1 MRPAVNPGISV
12 SRVGGNA
19 QIKAMKKV
27 AGTLKL
33 AYSQYRELQAF
44 AQFGSDLDADTKS
57 RLDQGG
63 RIAEVLKQ
71 PQNSPIPVE
80 KQVIIIFAVVNK
92 HLIDVPANL
101 VGEFQNE
108 LFDYLDAN
116 HPNIADTIR
125 NTKVIDA
132 VKDELT
138 GAIVDFK
145 AKFLSER

>member
-1 MRPAVNPGISV
+1 
-12 SRVGGNA
+12 
-19 QIKAMKKV
+19 MKKV

-44 AQFGSDLDADTKS
+44 AQFGSDLDADTKA
-57 RLDQGG
+57 RLDQGA
-63 RIAEVLKQ
+63 RIVEVLKQ

-92 HLIDVPANL
+92 HLIDVPVGL
-101 VGEFQNE
+101 VSDFQNE

-116 HPNIADTIR
+116 HPNIAETIR
-125 NTKVIDA
+125 DTKVIDN

-138 GAIVDFK
+138 QAIVDFK
-145 AKFLSER
+145 AKFLSEH